1 MLTVG
6 EIIFRAIAL
15 LAFMLVIILALNQA
29 RHPGRRRRDGE
40 HRKKIKTMDLI
51 LVLVGITLLLFTVTM
66 IVLFIKTGS
75 EPSTLETCVF
85 AALAGE
91 CGVMGWIKTCKVR
104 YEYRAWKKEDMETPG
119 DQTKPPGEEDYPTN
133 DL

>member
-1 MLTVG
+1 MLTIG
-6 EIIFRAIAL
+6 EIIFRAVAFI
-15 LAFMLVIILALNQA
+15 AFMLVIILALNLA
-29 RHPGRRRRDGE
+29 RRPGRQK
-40 HRKKIKTMDLI
+40 HRGKHKKKIKTMDLI
-51 LVLVGITLLLFTVTM
+51 LVLVGIALLIFTVTM

-104 YEYRAWKKEDMETPG
+104 YEDRAWQKEDKETPE
-119 DQTKPPGEEDYPTN
+119 DQTKPPGEEDFPTN